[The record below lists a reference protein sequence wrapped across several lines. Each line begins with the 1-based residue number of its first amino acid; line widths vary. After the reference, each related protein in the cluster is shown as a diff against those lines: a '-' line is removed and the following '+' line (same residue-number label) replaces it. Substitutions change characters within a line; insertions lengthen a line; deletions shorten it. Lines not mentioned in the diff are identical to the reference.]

1 MMNVQRHFSLKFV
14 LCVPALLSLIIL
26 ALALTNYYDT
36 VNRYIDLEY
45 ARIDRALVRSTK
57 AIAAI
62 DYSFSAY
69 RKGQADLLLEHNR
82 RVVDG
87 VCQMWPIDPLLTGK
101 EGKLSAS
108 PVKDLNYLLVGMANI
123 CNEDDPLYLR
133 ASQQVEMAP
142 MLSFLHD
149 FDSYLFGVHYI
160 DREGYVFSSPDTL
173 ARHIS
178 KALLKTIA
186 ARSYWFEAA
195 KNRPE
200 ISLSGPT
207 ISKVITKQ
215 TASLVIPFFYNQI
228 YQGMISLDIDVPRLL
243 TSNSQLASPI
253 ALVDTSDGQRFPD
266 GAKRI
271 HVIDL
276 PDVNSH
282 HALYYQVDWWSEL
295 KNFFY
300 LEKYSLIVIAFI
312 YLLSVIVLSYI
323 NSNIERSHFK
333 GLAAKDPMTGLL
345 NRRGLEDFWRNT
357 LTTGD
362 ITLAVLDIDNFK
374 SINDTY
380 GHDVGDKVICY
391 MAEKIEHN
399 IRESDAAAR
408 FGGEEFVIYLTCGN
422 REHMQDI
429 ISRIK
434 HQICEDSHYIIE
446 GGFTVSGGV
455 EITAINE
462 RSDFKTLFKAADEKL
477 YIAKTNGK
485 DQLVF
490 KR

>member
-14 LCVPALLSLIIL
+14 LFVPALLSLIIF

-45 ARIDRALVRSTK
+45 ARIDRALLRSTK

-69 RKGQADLLLEHNR
+69 RKGQQDLLLEHNR
-82 RVVDG
+82 RVIDG
-87 VCQMWPIDPLLTGK
+87 VCQMWPIDSLLTGK
-101 EGKLSAS
+101 EGKLNAS
-108 PVKDLNYLLVGMANI
+108 PVKDLNYLLVGMPNI
-123 CNEDDPLYLR
+123 CNPDDPLYQR
-133 ASQQVEMAP
+133 ANRQVEMAP

-149 FDSYLFGVHYI
+149 FDAYLFGVHYI

-178 KALLKTIA
+178 KALLETIE
-186 ARSYWFEAA
+186 ARSYWIEAA
-195 KNRPE
+195 KSDPE
-200 ISLSGPT
+200 IALSGPT

-215 TASLVIPFFYNQI
+215 IASLTIPFFYNQQ

-243 TSNSQLASPI
+243 RSNSPLASPI
-253 ALVDTSDGQRFPD
+253 ELVDTSEMIRFPSQ
-266 GAKRI
+266 AKRI
-271 HVIDL
+271 HVLNYEDL
-276 PDVNSH
+276 KTH
-282 HALYYQVDWWSEL
+282 HALYYQVNWLSEL
-295 KNFFY
+295 QNFFV
-300 LEKYSLIVIAFI
+300 LEKYSLIVIGFI
-312 YLLSVIVLSYI
+312 YLLSVIVLFYI

-357 LTTGD
+357 LTQGD

-374 SINDTY
+374 AINDTY

-399 IRESDAAAR
+399 IRTSDAAAR

-422 REHMQDI
+422 RENMHDI

-434 HQICEDSHYIIE
+434 DQICEDSHHIIE

-455 EITAINE
+455 EVTSIDE

-490 KR
+490 